1 MKSKSMIA
9 YVAAATLSLGLMT
22 AVAEE
27 APRRGLQRGDCPN
40 EECTGEGQLREK
52 SRQGLRQGDR
62 AGDQG
67 RGQGRERG
75 AQRQGEGRGR
85 AHHRD
90 GTGARR

>member
-1 MKSKSMIA
+1 MKMRSIMGI
-9 YVAAATLSLGLMT
+9 AAAAISLGLMT
-22 AVAEE
+22 AGAEV

-40 EECTGEGQLREK
+40 EACTGEGQLTEK
-52 SRQGLRQGDR
+52 PRQGLRQGER

-85 AHHRD
+85 GHHRD